1 MGFIPKEH
9 SDAFKGGGSRNDYL
23 SPSKVKAD
31 GQVRFAILANEPLC
45 YYEVWGEDET
55 GKGKPFR
62 FPNEATAEEI
72 DQEMG
77 ANYQRRTKDD
87 GTEEPQKFAI
97 AMPIYNFDAKRI
109 QVLSMTQKGL
119 QKELDEISQ
128 VEEYGDMTEWDFIMT
143 KAATVSPATCT
154 VFDIMSRP
162 PIQAR
167 KAPKKRLK
175 PRLERSGTPTA
186 STSPACSPA
195 ATHSRPISATLFRSY
210 NERRHIPR
218 NVGPHRRTKVTAI
231 GQCHQ

>member
-1 MGFIPKEH
+1 MSFIPKEH

-45 YYEVWGEDET
+45 YFEVWGEDET

-62 FPNEATAEEI
+62 FAAEASADDIE
-72 DQEMG
+72 QEMG
-77 ANYQRRTKDD
+77 ANYRRRLKDD

-97 AMPIYNFDAKRI
+97 AMPIYNFDIKRI

-143 KAATVSPATCT
+143 KAATVSPDMYGLRPVPRKKDTQAA
-154 VFDIMSRP
+154 VDAAWDEAVKNGFDITRLLTGGHP
-162 PIQAR
+162 F
-167 KAPKKRLK
+167 KAD
-175 PRLERSGTPTA
+175 
-186 STSPACSPA
+186 
-195 ATHSRPISATLFRSY
+195 
-210 NERRHIPR
+210 
-218 NVGPHRRTKVTAI
+218 
-231 GQCHQ
+231 